1 MQLQLLWELQGLDLS
16 IKDLQARIEA
26 APGLSGV
33 NEAKEQLDNLEK
45 EYAEKEYRLKEDR
58 KKLKQMELEEQAIV
72 DQSKELKDNMYD
84 GKVTSVKELEQ
95 MQRRLD
101 HLADNKKVL
110 EENIINAMEVIETV
124 EEELTEMAEQIKQA
138 QDELHDKEKVLEKN
152 QLQYNQ
158 ELEQLQAQREE
169 LVKQIE
175 KKYLDKY
182 LTLAQK
188 HHGKPLARVNDDICG
203 GCRVFIPSAQK
214 GHLYNPSTMVYC
226 ENCGRL
232 LVKLEE
238 NR

>member
-16 IKDLQARIEA
+16 IKDLQMKIEA

-33 NEAKEQLDNLEK
+33 NEAKEHLENLEK
-45 EYAEKEYRLKEDR
+45 EYAEKENRFKADR

-72 DQSKELKDNMYD
+72 DQSKELKDNMYG
-84 GKVTSVKELEQ
+84 GKVTNVKELEQ

-101 HLADNKKVL
+101 HLADNKKLL
-110 EENIINAMEVIETV
+110 EENIINLMESLETL
-124 EEELTEMAEQIKQA
+124 EEELAEVTDKIKQA
-138 QDELHDKEKVLEKN
+138 QGELNDKERELEKN
-152 QLQYNQ
+152 QLKYNQ
-158 ELEQLQAQREE
+158 ELKQLQAEREE
-169 LVKQIE
+169 LVKKVE

-188 HHGKPLARVNDDICG
+188 HHGKALARVNDDICS

-214 GHLYNPSTMVYC
+214 GHLYNPSAMVYC

-232 LVKLEE
+232 LVKLE
-238 NR
+238 